1 MFFTIWV
8 TFLSISRI
16 YIFFHNIQ
24 NIESHCY
31 FFFSSFIQPSF
42 SNEKFIPCQL
52 YLLKKG
58 LIVAIHSECY
68 PIFHD
73 KLTTFHC
80 SVSKIFQYLLRK
92 DTKSF
97 LTTSSALSVIMISL
111 LSLFECIMHS
121 SSLSLE
127 QIKLVAVAN
136 WIFHVPDF
144 LRLFMISFKYELK
157 YELIVFLYQWYFH
170 IQYIRNSR
178 NCLLFLV
185 YNDIFFILIKKIFNI
200 SHYSL
205 ITLTYIFSLERFFIS
220 LIILCFFLLQTL
232 NVSSLYFTEKSD
244 YYYYFF

>member
-16 YIFFHNIQ
+16 YIFFHNIE

-52 YLLKKG
+52 YLLTKG

-80 SVSKIFQYLLRK
+80 NVSKTFRYSLRK

-144 LRLFMISFKYELK
+144 LRLFMISFKYEL
-157 YELIVFLYQWYFH
+157 IVFLYQWYFH
-170 IQYIRNSR
+170 IQYICNSR

-185 YNDIFFILIKKIFNI
+185 YNDIFFIMIKKIFNI

-244 YYYYFF
+244 YYYYFFKKK